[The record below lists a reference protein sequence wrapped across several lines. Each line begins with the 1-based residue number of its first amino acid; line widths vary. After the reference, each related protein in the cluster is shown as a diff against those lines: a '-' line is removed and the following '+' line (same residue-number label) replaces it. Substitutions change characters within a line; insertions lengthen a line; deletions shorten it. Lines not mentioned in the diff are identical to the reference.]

1 MARLYFTNKAIEDLE
16 AIWTYTVKTW
26 SENQAEIYYSLLIDS
41 CQKLATEP
49 TLGKS
54 YEVIEKN
61 IFGFKTGEHLIFY
74 RIISS
79 QEIEVIRILHGMMN
93 LKTHL
98 WFYWVQIGISPTIK
112 LVQKSIFSC
121 TQHRSFLA
129 NNRNS

>member
-16 AIWTYTVKTW
+16 AIWTYTIKTW

-54 YEVIEKN
+54 YEIIAKN
-61 IFGFKTGEHLIFY
+61 VLDFKTGEHLIFY
-74 RIISS
+74 RIVSP
-79 QEIEVIRILHGMMN
+79 QEIEVIRILHGMMD

-98 WFYWVQIGISPTIK
+98 
-112 LVQKSIFSC
+112 
-121 TQHRSFLA
+121 
-129 NNRNS
+129 

>member
-1 MARLYFTNKAIEDLE
+1 MARLYFTNKDYE
-16 AIWTYTVKTW
+16 AIWKYTVKTW

-54 YEVIEKN
+54 YEVVEKN

-74 RIISS
+74 KVISP
-79 QEIEVIRILHGMMN
+79 QEIEVIRILHGMMD

-98 WFYWVQIGISPTIK
+98 WLYWVQIGVSPTIK
-112 LVQKSIFSC
+112 LVQKSIFSR
-121 TQHRSFLA
+121 TQRRSFPA